1 MGQMADCGGDIVVHF
16 KIQHQRNCPKGCN
29 QLFEGI
35 YSGGGNPLA
44 GRQNIIGILKEQGSG
59 VNVSAAFASGHGMTA
74 DKTVG
79 KAGCFNMFMNV
90 RLCTSHIG

>member
-1 MGQMADCGGDIVVHF
+1 MRQMAYGSGDIVVHF
-16 KIQHQRNCPKGCN
+16 KIQYQRNCSKGCN

-35 YSGGGNPLA
+35 YSGGRNPLT

-59 VNVSAAFASGHGMTA
+59 INVTAAFASGHGMA
-74 DKTVG
+74 SDKTVG

-90 RLCTSHIG
+90 RLCTAHIG